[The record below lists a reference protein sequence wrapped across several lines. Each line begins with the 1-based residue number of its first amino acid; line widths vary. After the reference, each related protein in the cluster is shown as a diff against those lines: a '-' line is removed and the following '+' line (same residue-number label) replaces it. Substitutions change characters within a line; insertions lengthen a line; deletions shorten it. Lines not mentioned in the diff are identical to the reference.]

1 MTHLLVRDGTLELQ
15 EAVSR
20 ILEGG
25 GIPGVG
31 VHLLGKLPDWDLG
44 TKVDHVAFKVSPV
57 DLVVVDLDDG
67 VILCVLFV
75 SGASTE
81 ADGRGTDHVPHDA
94 AGDSDAV
101 LLGIVVNGVECLYRL
116 RRVYPTLTQSR
127 LMLHNSLFV
136 ILPLDGFN
144 TQLSVLN

>member
-81 ADGRGTDHVPHDA
+81 ADGRGTDHVPQDA

-101 LLGIVVNGVECLYRL
+101 LLGIVVNGVEC
-116 RRVYPTLTQSR
+116 QSR
-127 LMLHNSLFV
+127 VLRSWPKWTQDNSRMPNLR
-136 ILPLDGFN
+136 GGER
-144 TQLSVLN
+144 